1 MTENFFKGFP
11 ARSEVT
17 PLPNI
22 FFSEILPRMS
32 DASEIKVV
40 LHIFFLLSRRKGYPR
55 FVSFKELL
63 NDPVIL
69 KGLSLHS
76 EKTENILRNS
86 LQQAA
91 KSGIIIHIP
100 VEKEG
105 VYDDIYFLNNESEKD
120 IITKISSGELKIPSI
135 KVHNTMELPSEQMPD
150 IYSLYEKN
158 IGMLT
163 PILAEELQ
171 EAEHKYPADWI
182 QEAFRIALRSNVRNW
197 KYIHGI
203 LKRWE
208 REGKKSGE
216 PVRYY
221 KKERDPNAYIKGKYG
236 HLVQR

>member
-1 MTENFFKGFP
+1 MTETHFKGFP
-11 ARSEVT
+11 SRSEVT

-22 FFSEILPRMS
+22 FFSDLLPRMS
-32 DASEIKVV
+32 NASEIKVV

-55 FVSFKELL
+55 FVSFRELL

-69 KGLSLHS
+69 KSLSNQA
-76 EKTENILRNS
+76 EKIEDILRGS
-86 LQQAA
+86 LQEAV
-91 KSGIIIHIP
+91 KTGIIIHIP
-100 VEKEG
+100 VEKDG
-105 VYDDIYFLNNESEKD
+105 ISDDIYLLNNESERD
-120 IITKISSGELKIPSI
+120 IITRIISGELKLPSMM
-135 KVHNTMELPSEQMPD
+135 VRTQEELPAEQIPD

-197 KYIHGI
+197 KYVHGI

-216 PVRYY
+216 PVRYF